1 MTLLPDVEAA
11 RKVAEAAMVDV
22 CVVYRDS
29 EGSADDVLDDATG
42 SLIPPASDQDE
53 VYRGCC
59 LLRTQNIQ
67 DRHEDEGGAILARKL
82 QGARVPVSAAI
93 APGDVLLVLAARH
106 DPQLVGRRAVVI
118 DAEVRTFA
126 VTRKLTL
133 EDQVGA
139 VIR

>member
-1 MTLLPDVEAA
+1 MTVLPDVQAA

-29 EGSADDVLDDATG
+29 EGSADDTLNVTTG
-42 SLIPPASDQDE
+42 SLAPPAGDQDE

-59 LLRTQNIQ
+59 LLRTENIQ
-67 DRHEDEGGAILARKL
+67 ARSEGEGGAILARKL
-82 QGARVPVSAAI
+82 QGARVPVTADV
-93 APGDVLLVLAARH
+93 APGDVLVVLAARH
-106 DPQLVGRRAVVI
+106 DPQLVDRRGVVI

-139 VIR
+139 VVR